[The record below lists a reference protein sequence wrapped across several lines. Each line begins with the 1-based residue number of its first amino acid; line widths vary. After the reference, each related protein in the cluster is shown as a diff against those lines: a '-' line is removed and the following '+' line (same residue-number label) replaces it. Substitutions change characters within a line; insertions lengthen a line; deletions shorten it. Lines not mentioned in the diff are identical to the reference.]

1 MWCLLWHGGCS
12 VKSEGKW
19 VKEEVIMKRASIVF
33 LALCSLFMLAGQ
45 AWSIP
50 MSTVGQVDT
59 LIRSTN
65 LGNSG
70 DATEIGW
77 VQSVLKDPTLQIMA
91 KYEDASMVWQQVD
104 YQPTIYAI
112 NFADSNVAYFLIK
125 LGNIAPGSKDTTIPD
140 TFLFQNQASLE
151 WGVIN
156 LATIAPGYEFDIYKV
171 SHVTA
176 VPEPGTML
184 LLGVGLLGLGIAS
197 RRKS

>member
-1 MWCLLWHGGCS
+1 
-12 VKSEGKW
+12 
-19 VKEEVIMKRASIVF
+19 MKRASIIF
-33 LALCSLFMLAGQ
+33 LALCSSFMLAGQ

-59 LIRSTN
+59 LIDSTN

-77 VQSVLKDPTLQIMA
+77 VQSVLHDPTLTMIA

-104 YQPTIYAI
+104 YQQTIYAI
-112 NFADSNVAYFLIK
+112 NFGDPNVAYFLIK
-125 LGNIAPGSKDTTIPD
+125 LGNISPGSNPPVGPD
-140 TFLFQNQASLE
+140 TFLFRNEASLA

-156 LATIAPGYEFDIYKV
+156 LATMAPGYEFDIYKV

-184 LLGVGLLGLGIAS
+184 LLGVGLLGLGIATRKKS
-197 RRKS
+197 R